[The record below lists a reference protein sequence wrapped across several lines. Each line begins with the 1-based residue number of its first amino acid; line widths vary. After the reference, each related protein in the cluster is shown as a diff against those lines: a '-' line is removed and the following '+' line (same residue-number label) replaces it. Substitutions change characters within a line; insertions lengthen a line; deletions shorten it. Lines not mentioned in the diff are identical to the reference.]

1 MANINLTNDHKPLV
15 KAAVSL
21 GDWLCSLPEVK
32 QSDIELIK
40 TIQTSLSRLPKI
52 SDGTLAMF
60 GFSIERGNE
69 QAGLVRGWDVS
80 IEYFANDPQQQGGLE
95 IFSSYIPLPET
106 TDKSVLANKKQAEV
120 YFHWPVGDTC
130 SLITADQKQQW
141 IEEVTKP
148 EQFLQAG
155 DRLRVELVFGQQYA
169 EIECIR

>member
-1 MANINLTNDHKPLV
+1 MANINLTNDHKSLV
-15 KAAVSL
+15 KAAVFL
-21 GDWLCSLPEVK
+21 GDWLCSLPEVN

-40 TIQTSLSRLPKI
+40 TIQTSLLRLPKI

-80 IEYFANDPQQQGGLE
+80 IEYFANDPEQQGGLE

-106 TDKSVLANKKQAEV
+106 TDKTVLANKKQAEV

-130 SLITADQKQQW
+130 SLITADQQNQW